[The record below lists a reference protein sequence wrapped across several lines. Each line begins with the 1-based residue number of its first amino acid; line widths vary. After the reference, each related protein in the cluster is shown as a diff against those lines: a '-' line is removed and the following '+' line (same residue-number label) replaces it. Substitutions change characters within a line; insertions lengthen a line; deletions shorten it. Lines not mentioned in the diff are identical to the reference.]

1 MAENLKQA
9 VSLYSETVEVN
20 GKLYKLQHPG
30 NRAWLKLKQSLV
42 NITTKEFDFE
52 KLLDYAFEN
61 CVFPDGHTFEPTIDN
76 ISLSESEVW
85 EVILPNFFRGKV
97 DNKFKPK
104 NKTGEGKN

>member
-1 MAENLKQA
+1 MAENLKNA
-9 VSLYSETVEVN
+9 VSLYSEIVEVN
-20 GKLYKLQHPG
+20 GKHYKLQHPG

-52 KLLDYAFEN
+52 KLLDYAFGH
-61 CVFPDGHTFEPTIDN
+61 CVFPVDHAFEPTIDN

-104 NKTGEGKN
+104 DKTSERAN

>member
-1 MAENLKQA
+1 LPSNSKQPI
-9 VSLYSETVEVN
+9 SIYSETVEVG
-20 GKLYKLQHPG
+20 GKLYRLQHPG

-52 KLLDYAFEN
+52 KLLDYAFEH
-61 CVFPDGHTFEPTIDN
+61 CVFPEGHNFEPTIDN
-76 ISLSESEVW
+76 VSLNESEVW

-104 NKTGEGKN
+104 NKTGEGTN

>member
-1 MAENLKQA
+1 MAENLKNA
-9 VSLYSETVEVN
+9 VSLYSEIVEVN

-52 KLLDYAFEN
+52 KLLDYAFEY
-61 CVFPDGHTFEPTIDN
+61 CVFPVDHNFEPTIDN

-104 NKTGEGKN
+104 DKNS